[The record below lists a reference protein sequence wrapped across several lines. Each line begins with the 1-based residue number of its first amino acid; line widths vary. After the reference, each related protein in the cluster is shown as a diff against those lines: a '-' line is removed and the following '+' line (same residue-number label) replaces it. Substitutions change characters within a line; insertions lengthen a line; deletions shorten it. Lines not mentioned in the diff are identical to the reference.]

1 MIQSDLKHGRET
13 LQHQSVLF
21 THTFS
26 ITMCTLFISTEAH
39 VLNLRYGRGMHT
51 TISPGQRQPWTNER
65 SNPCMEGPLFRHT
78 VQFS

>member
-13 LQHQSVLF
+13 LQHQSVRF

-26 ITMCTLFISTEAH
+26 IITLFISTEAH
-39 VLNLRYGRGMHT
+39 VLKLRYGLGMHT
-51 TISPGQRQPWTNER
+51 TISPGQWQPWTNER
-65 SNPCMEGPLFRHT
+65 SNPCIKGPLFRTT